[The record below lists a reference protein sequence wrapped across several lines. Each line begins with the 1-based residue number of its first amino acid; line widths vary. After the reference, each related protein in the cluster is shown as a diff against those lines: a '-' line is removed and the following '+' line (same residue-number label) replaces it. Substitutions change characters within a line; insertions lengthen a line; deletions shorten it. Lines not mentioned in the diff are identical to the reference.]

1 MLAPAAFMVSLDY
14 PPRNVDAA
22 FQEAVSFTA
31 TMPQSESANAIG
43 TITGDSFFS
52 WQNTLVMTDD

>member
-1 MLAPAAFMVSLDY
+1 MLVGEAQNNRLKLI
-14 PPRNVDAA
+14 

-43 TITGDSFFS
+43 TVAGDSFFS
-52 WQNTLVMTDD
+52 WQNSLVK